1 LSETIAAKANV
12 LFYDKDKPGM
22 GRGAAGQL
30 IVTGRRLV
38 YVRFP
43 WKHMH
48 AAVRDYANEI
58 DVGLAN
64 EGSLEVPIKELVETK
79 AERTV
84 GTPYLRISYRTEMGE
99 RVCSFIFTT
108 SLWMIAG
115 GVYLLK
121 GPIEKLA
128 GEIERLKREA
138 N

>member
-1 LSETIAAKANV
+1 MSETITAKANV
-12 LFYDKDKPGM
+12 LFYNKDKPGM

-43 WKHMH
+43 WKQMH
-48 AAVRDYANEI
+48 AIIRDYADEI
-58 DVGLAN
+58 DAGLAN
-64 EGSLEVPIKELVETK
+64 EGSLEIPIKEVVEAK

-84 GTPYLRISYRTEMGE
+84 GTPYLKISYRTDMGE
-99 RVCSFIFTT
+99 KICSFIFTT

-128 GEIERLKREA
+128 GEIERLKKVT
-138 N
+138 